1 MISQLSLNYLSL
13 VEEGK
18 EALQELLR
26 LYNFTGSVHS
36 ERQIE
41 GISRLSSR
49 RHFARVVSE
58 HGISLVRGTQVAI
71 EFDEDQFVGGGTFL
85 FASVVERFLGH
96 YVSMN
101 SFSQL
106 VARTQQRKEVMR
118 EWHPRSGEKVL
129 L

>member
-1 MISQLSLNYLSL
+1 M
-13 VEEGK
+13 
-18 EALQELLR
+18 
-26 LYNFTGSVHS
+26 S
-36 ERQIE
+36 EN
-41 GISRLSSR
+41 
-49 RHFARVVSE
+49 
-58 HGISLVRGTQVAI
+58 GISLVRGTRVEI

-85 FASVVERFLGH
+85 FASVVERFLAH

-118 EWHPRSGEKVL
+118 EWQPRSGEKIL

>member
-1 MISQLSLNYLSL
+1 M
-13 VEEGK
+13 
-18 EALQELLR
+18 LR

-49 RHFARVVSE
+49 RHFARVLSE
-58 HGISLVRGTQVAI
+58 NGISLVRGTRVEI

-85 FASVVERFLGH
+85 FAAVMERFLAH

-106 VARTQQRKEVMR
+106 VARTLQRKEVMR
-118 EWHPRSGEKVL
+118 EWQPRSGEKVL

>member
-1 MISQLSLNYLSL
+1 
-13 VEEGK
+13 
-18 EALQELLR
+18 
-26 LYNFTGSVHS
+26 
-36 ERQIE
+36 
-41 GISRLSSR
+41 
-49 RHFARVVSE
+49 VVSE
-58 HGISLVRGTQVAI
+58 HGISLVRGTQVSI

-118 EWHPRSGEKVL
+118 EWQPRSGEKVL